1 MAVKSKTKVEERWI
15 VGYLDKENVL
25 RDAFLFKTK
34 DEAMQEFAFDP
45 ENPDGDLCTEGS
57 VTSFLARIIRKQNVK
72 EIRKYITQVID
83 VEKQEITSETEI
95 VFSSEDK
102 D

>member
-1 MAVKSKTKVEERWI
+1 MSVKSKTKVEEKWI
-15 VGYLDKENVL
+15 VGYLDKENIL
-25 RDAFLFKTK
+25 RDSFLFKTK
-34 DEAMQEFAFDP
+34 DEAMREFAFDP
-45 ENPDGDLCTEGS
+45 QNPDGDLCTEGS